1 MLSCEYCKNFKTP
14 ILKII
19 CERLLLKVK
28 LNLSKV
34 CKSFRV
40 WLKLGHFFSK
50 YCNYLNGYFWKCNI
64 FKHSSNEV
72 DSLKIYKK
80 ASFLRWT
87 ISVLLINM
95 NYCCSIDVVCFNV
108 NLIAV
113 FKLNP
118 RATKTSDMWNNHL
131 IFFFCVFTIDI
142 F

>member
-1 MLSCEYCKNFKTP
+1 MLSCEYCEIFKTP

-19 CERLLLKVK
+19 WKRLLLKVK
-28 LNLSKV
+28 LNLSKI

-40 WLKLGHFFSK
+40 CLKLGNFFSK
-50 YCNYLNGYFWKCNI
+50 YCNYLNGCFWKCNI

-72 DSLKIYKK
+72 ASLKFTKK
-80 ASFLRWT
+80 LLSLVITFEMNHISFE
-87 ISVLLINM
+87 LLM
-95 NYCCSIDVVCFNV
+95 FHWMVCFNI

-118 RATKTSDMWNNHL
+118 RATKTSHMWNNHL
-131 IFFFCVFTIDI
+131 IFFFCVFIIDI